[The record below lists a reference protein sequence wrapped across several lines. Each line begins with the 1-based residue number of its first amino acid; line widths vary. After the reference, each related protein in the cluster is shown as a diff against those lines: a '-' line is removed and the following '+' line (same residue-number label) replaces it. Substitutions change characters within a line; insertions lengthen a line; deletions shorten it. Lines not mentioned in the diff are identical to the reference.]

1 MDPEQ
6 NTKTE
11 EISKTAPKLNYA
23 QFILPGA
30 ILLAALIISGT
41 LLFTRNQSSP
51 GTAQIGG
58 APQGKPVDIKINP
71 DDHVL
76 GNKDSKVTIVVYA
89 DFRCPFCERFYTQ
102 TEKQLIADYVN
113 TGKARFIF
121 RNFAFL
127 GPQSTWASEAAECAN
142 EQGKYWEYYNW
153 LFGNQAPES
162 DLNFYSK
169 ANLTKYAGQVGLG
182 TAQFASCL
190 NSDKY
195 SKRVADDLVSG
206 KAVGVTGTPTLL
218 MIKDKNTF
226 FDAVYIS
233 AQMQARQNVIKLA
246 NGNMFI
252 IGAQPYE
259 TFKQAI
265 DALLK

>member
-1 MDPEQ
+1 MNPEQ

-11 EISKTAPKLNYA
+11 EISKAAFKPDYA
-23 QFILPGA
+23 KFLLPGA
-30 ILLAALIISGT
+30 ILLAALLISGT
-41 LLFTRNQSSP
+41 LIFTRGQSGP
-51 GTAQIGG
+51 GTAQIGNT
-58 APQGKPVDIKINP
+58 PREQGKPVDIKINS

-76 GNKDSKVTIVVYA
+76 GNKDAKVTVVEYA

-113 TGKARFIF
+113 AGKVRFIF

-127 GPQSTWASEAAECAN
+127 GQQSTWASEAAECAN

-162 DLNFYSK
+162 NLNYYSK
-169 ANLTKYAGQVGLG
+169 ANLTKYAGQVGLD
-182 TAQFASCL
+182 AVQFASCL

-195 SKRVADDLVSG
+195 AKRVADDLASG
-206 KAVGVTGTPTLL
+206 KAVGVTGTPT
-218 MIKDKNTF
+218 TF
-226 FDAVYIS
+226 V
-233 AQMQARQNVIKLA
+233 
-246 NGNMFI
+246 NGQKI
-252 IGAQPYE
+252 VGAQPYE

>member
-1 MDPEQ
+1 MDEQ
-6 NTKTE
+6 NTKT
-11 EISKTAPKLNYA
+11 NYI
-23 QFILPGA
+23 QFLLPGA

-41 LLFTRNQSSP
+41 LVFTRGQS
-51 GTAQIGG
+51 GRTVQIGG
-58 APQGKPVDIKINP
+58 APQEQGKPIDIEISS

-76 GNKDSKVTIVVYA
+76 GNKNTKVTIVEYA
-89 DFRCPFCERFYTQ
+89 DFRCPFCEKFYTQ
-102 TEKQLIADYVN
+102 AEKQLIADYVN
-113 TGKARFIF
+113 TGKARFVF

-127 GPQSTWASEAAECAN
+127 GQQSVWASEAAECAAD
-142 EQGKYWEYYNW
+142 QGKYWEYHNW
-153 LFGNQAPES
+153 LFSNQAPES
-162 DLNFYSK
+162 DLNYYSK
-169 ANLTKYAGQVGLG
+169 ANLSKYAGQVGLN
-182 TAQFASCL
+182 TTQFTSCL

-195 SKRVADDLVSG
+195 SKRVADDLASG
-206 KAVGVTGTPTLL
+206 KAMGVTGTPTLL
-218 MIKDKNTF
+218 IIKGKDTF
-226 FDAVYIS
+226 FDVVYIS

>member
-1 MDPEQ
+1 MDEQ

-11 EISKTAPKLNYA
+11 EVSKTASKLNYA

-41 LLFTRNQSSP
+41 LLFTRGQSGSK
-51 GTAQIGG
+51 GTAQVEG
-58 APQGKPVDIKINP
+58 AVPQEQGKPVDIKINSN
-71 DDHVL
+71 DHVL
-76 GNKDSKVTIVVYA
+76 GNKDAKVTIVEYA

-102 TEKQLIADYVN
+102 SEKQIIADYVN
-113 TGKARFIF
+113 TGKVRFIF
-121 RNFAFL
+121 RNYAFL
-127 GPQSTWASEAAECAN
+127 GQQSVWASEAAECAN

-153 LFGNQAPES
+153 LFSNQALES

-169 ANLTKYAGQVGLG
+169 ANLAKYAGQVGLG

-195 SKRVADDLVSG
+195 AKHVADDLASG
-206 KAVGVTGTPTLL
+206 KTIGVTGTPT
-218 MIKDKNTF
+218 TF
-226 FDAVYIS
+226 I
-233 AQMQARQNVIKLA
+233 
-246 NGNMFI
+246 NGQKI
-252 IGAQPYE
+252 VGAQPYE

>member
-1 MDPEQ
+1 MDEQ
-6 NTKTE
+6 NTKTNL
-11 EISKTAPKLNYA
+11 I
-23 QFILPGA
+23 QFLLPGA

-41 LLFTRNQSSP
+41 LLFTRSQGGSGS
-51 GTAQIGG
+51 AQIGG
-58 APQGKPVDIKINP
+58 TQEQGKPVDIKINP

-76 GNKDSKVTIVVYA
+76 GNKDAKVTIVEYA

-102 TEKQLIADYVN
+102 TEKQLVTDYVN
-113 TGKARFIF
+113 TGKVRFIF
-121 RNFAFL
+121 RSFAFL
-127 GPQSTWASEAAECAN
+127 GSQSTWASEAAECAA

-153 LFGNQAPES
+153 LFSNQAPES
-162 DLNFYSK
+162 DLNYYSK
-169 ANLTKYAGQVGLG
+169 VNLTKYAGTVGLN

-195 SKRVADDLVSG
+195 AKRVADDSASG
-206 KAVGVTGTPTLL
+206 RAVGITGTPTL
-218 MIKDKNTF
+218 MIIKDKNTS
-226 FDAVYIS
+226 FDVVYIS
-233 AQMQARQNVIKLA
+233 SQMQARQNVIKLA
-246 NGNMFI
+246 NGNTII

>member
-1 MDPEQ
+1 MDEQ
-6 NTKTE
+6 NIKTE
-11 EISKTAPKLNYA
+11 ETVKTTTKLNYA
-23 QFILPGA
+23 QFLLPGA

-41 LLFTRNQSSP
+41 LLFTRGQSGP
-51 GTAQIGG
+51 VTAQIG
-58 APQGKPVDIKINP
+58 KPADIKINS
-71 DDHVL
+71 DDHIL
-76 GNKDSKVTIVVYA
+76 GNKDAKVTIVTYA
-89 DFRCPFCERFYTQ
+89 DFRCPFCERFYMQ

-127 GPQSTWASEAAECAN
+127 GQQSTWASEAAECAA

-162 DLNFYSK
+162 DLNYYSK
-169 ANLTKYAGQVGLG
+169 ANLTKYAGQVGGLN
-182 TAQFASCL
+182 TSQFASCL

-195 SKRVADDLVSG
+195 AKRVTDDSASG
-206 KAVGVTGTPTLL
+206 RAAGVTGTPT
-218 MIKDKNTF
+218 TF
-226 FDAVYIS
+226 I
-233 AQMQARQNVIKLA
+233 
-246 NGNMFI
+246 NGQKI
-252 IGAQPYE
+252 VGAQPYE

>member
-1 MDPEQ
+1 MDEQ

-11 EISKTAPKLNYA
+11 EVSKAAIKLDYA
-23 QFILPGA
+23 KFLLPGA

-41 LLFTRNQSSP
+41 LIFTRGQNGP

-58 APQGKPVDIKINP
+58 APQGKPVDIKINS
-71 DDHVL
+71 DDHAL
-76 GNKDSKVTIVVYA
+76 GNKDAKVTIIVYA
-89 DFRCPFCERFYTQ
+89 DFRCPFCEKFYTQ

-127 GPQSTWASEAAECAN
+127 GQQSAWASEAAECAA

-153 LFGNQAPES
+153 LFSNQAPES
-162 DLNFYSK
+162 DLNYYSK
-169 ANLTKYAGQVGLG
+169 ANLTKYAGQVGLN
-182 TAQFASCL
+182 TAQFAPCL

-195 SKRVADDLVSG
+195 AKRVADDSVSG
-206 KAVGVTGTPTLL
+206 KTAGVTGTPT
-218 MIKDKNTF
+218 TF
-226 FDAVYIS
+226 I
-233 AQMQARQNVIKLA
+233 
-246 NGNMFI
+246 NGQKI
-252 IGAQPYE
+252 VGAQPYE
-259 TFKQAI
+259 NFKQAI